1 MSRRLWEEVEDRLS
15 RLGSR
20 PALRVQDQDIS
31 FETLLRD
38 SVQLSRALTGAGL
51 TNDRAIAL
59 LLHERLARP
68 LLAAWRI
75 GSPAALLSP
84 KYAASEL
91 SAIMRGT
98 GISQFIVEPS
108 QAPKIVHML
117 GRGDI
122 VALPCGFALV
132 DLGDAQPNPDLAG
145 AALLKF
151 TSGST
156 GEPKGIFLGPD
167 AVRSEAENVAETLG
181 ITSEDRILASV
192 PVFHSYGFDLG
203 LLPCLFSGATLILK
217 DFFVPRRIIS
227 DLIRER
233 ISLFL
238 GVPSLYR
245 RWIEGG
251 TPIAAPI
258 TGLRYLLSCTAPL
271 DATTILEFHDRYRMP
286 ICQHYGSSETGAVT
300 NHVPAEILNRAHSIG
315 VPMRNVILRICDPE
329 GVEVPAGEE
338 GEVVVESKA
347 TAKGYVMG
355 APVERSPFRQDGFWT
370 GDLAVRDEDGFVTLR
385 GRLGQIINV
394 NGFKVSPDE
403 VRQVLEAHPAVREA
417 GVFALDSG
425 SGDQV
430 VAALVALKKDVS
442 EKDLIAFCFGKLA
455 DYKVPRRI
463 DFCPELPRGASG
475 KVRLVPLKLPA

>member
-1 MSRRLWEEVEDRLS
+1 VTDRLWDDLEARFS
-15 RLGSR
+15 SLGPR
-20 PALRVQDQDIS
+20 PAVRIQDRDIS
-31 FETLLRD
+31 FESLLRD
-38 SVQLSRALTGAGL
+38 AGELSAALDGAGISP
-51 TNDRAIAL
+51 DRAVAL
-59 LLHERLARP
+59 LLHERLTRP
-68 LLAAWRI
+68 LLAVWKL

-91 SAIMRGT
+91 SAIARGT
-98 GISQFIVEPS
+98 GISQFIVDPPHARKLVETF
-108 QAPKIVHML
+108 

-122 VALPCGFALV
+122 VPLPGDFALV
-132 DLGDAQPNPDLAG
+132 DLGHTEPNPRLAG

-151 TSGST
+151 SSGST
-156 GEPKGIFLGPD
+156 GEPKGILLTAD
-167 AVRSEAENVAETLG
+167 QVEAEARNVIETLG

-203 LLPCLFSGATLILK
+203 VLPCLFSGARLVLQ
-217 DFFVPRRIIS
+217 DFFVPRRIVS
-227 DLIRER
+227 DLIKER
-233 ISLFL
+233 ATLFL

-251 TPIAAPI
+251 TPTAEPI
-258 TGLRYLLSCTAPL
+258 PGLRYVLSCTAPL
-271 DATTILEFHDRYRMP
+271 DATTIVDFHERYRMP

-300 NHVPAEILNRAHSIG
+300 NHVPTEILNRPHSIG
-315 VPMRNVILRICDPE
+315 VPMKNVTLRICDPD
-329 GVEVPAGEE
+329 GVEVPVGEE
-338 GEVVVESKA
+338 GEVVVQSKA
-347 TAKGYVMG
+347 TAEGYVMG
-355 APVERSPFRQDGFWT
+355 APSDRLPFREDGFWT

-430 VAALVALKKDVS
+430 VAALVALKADAT

-455 DYKVPRRI
+455 DYKVPRHI
-463 DFCPELPRGASG
+463 NFCPELPRGASG
-475 KVRLVPLKLPA
+475 KVQLVPIKPPA